1 MKITTRDIVERKGK
15 EKIVMVTAYDF
26 TTSRIVDEAGVD
38 IILVGDSLGMVVLG
52 YETTIPVTMD
62 EMIHHTK
69 AVVRGRKRALV
80 VFDMPFLSYQTGK
93 HDAVRNAGRALKET
107 GCEAVKVEGGRE
119 QFDTVKAM
127 VDAGI
132 PVMGHVG
139 LQPQSVNVYGGY
151 VLRGKG
157 REAERILEDARAI
170 EEAGAFA
177 VVLEKI
183 PSPLAKRITDEL
195 SIPTIGIGA
204 GPYCDGQV
212 LVFHDIVGLFE
223 EFKPKFVKRYA
234 NVGEVLRKAVSSFI
248 DEVKS
253 GKFPDKEHSF
263 DSP

>member
-234 NVGEVLRKAVSSFI
+234 NIGEVSRKAVSSFI

-253 GKFPDKEHSF
+253 GKFPGKEHSF

>member
-1 MKITTRDIVERKGK
+1 MKITTRTLLKKKGK
-15 EKIVMVTAYDF
+15 EKIVMVTAYDYI
-26 TTSRIVDEAGVD
+26 TSKIVDDANVD

-52 YETTIPVTMD
+52 YESTIPVTMD

-69 AVVRGRKRALV
+69 AVVRGRRRALV
-80 VFDMPFLSYQTGK
+80 VFDMPFLSYQTSIQ
-93 HDAVRNAGRALKET
+93 DAVKNAGRALKET
-107 GCEAVKVEGGRE
+107 GCEAVKIEGGIE
-119 QFDTVKAM
+119 QAETIKAI
-127 VDAGI
+127 VNAGI

-151 VLRGKG
+151 ILRGTGK
-157 REAERILEDARAI
+157 EKEKILEDAKAV

-183 PSPLAKRITDEL
+183 PSSLAETITKEL
-195 SIPTIGIGA
+195 KIPTIGIGA

-234 NVGEVLRKAVSSFI
+234 EIGKIAKEAIQSFVEEVRY
-248 DEVKS
+248 
-253 GKFPDKEHSF
+253 GTFPGKEHSF
-263 DSP
+263 DNT

>member
-1 MKITTRDIVERKGK
+1 MKVTTKTILEKKGK
-15 EKIVMVTAYDF
+15 EKIVMVTAYDY
-26 TTSRIVDEAGVD
+26 TTSKIVDNAGVD

-52 YETTIPVTMD
+52 YESTIPVTMD

-69 AVVRGRKRALV
+69 AVVRGRERAMV
-80 VFDMPFLSYQTGK
+80 VFDMPFLSYQTSIS
-93 HDAVRNAGRALKET
+93 DAIKNAGRALKET
-107 GCEAVKVEGGRE
+107 NCEAVKVEGGEE
-119 QFDTVKAM
+119 QADVIESL
-127 VDAGI
+127 VNAGI

-151 VLRGKG
+151 ILRGKG
-157 REAERILEDARAI
+157 KEREKIIADAKAV

-177 VVLEKI
+177 VVLEKL
-183 PSPLAKRITDEL
+183 PSSLAKEITREL

-234 NVGEVLRKAVSSFI
+234 KIGELAREAISRFVK
-248 DEVKS
+248 EVKS
-253 GKFPDKEHSF
+253 GEFPDREHSF
-263 DSP
+263 DNS